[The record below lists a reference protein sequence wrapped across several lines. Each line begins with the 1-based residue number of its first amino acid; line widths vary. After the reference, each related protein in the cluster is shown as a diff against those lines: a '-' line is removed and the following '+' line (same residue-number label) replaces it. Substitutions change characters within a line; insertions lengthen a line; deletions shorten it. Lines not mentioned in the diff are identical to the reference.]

1 MLTQKEV
8 IEILR
13 EKQLYLRDN
22 FGVKKIGLFGS
33 FAKGIAEEDSDID
46 ILVEF
51 RKPIGLK
58 FMEFAN
64 YIEELLG
71 RKVDILTLEGLNS
84 IRIKKVGED
93 IKRGVSYV

>member
-13 EKQLYLRDN
+13 KKQPYLRDN
-22 FGVKKIGLFGS
+22 FGLERIGLFGS
-33 FAKGIAEEDSDID
+33 FAKGIAEEGSDID

-71 RKVDILTLEGLNS
+71 RKVDILTLEGISS

-93 IKRGVSYV
+93 IKRSVSYV

>member
-13 EKQLYLRDN
+13 EKQLYLGDN
-22 FGVKKIGLFGS
+22 FGVKRIGLFGS
-33 FAKGIAEEDSDID
+33 FSKGIAEEGSDID

-71 RKVDILTLEGLNS
+71 RKVDILTLEGLSS

-93 IKRGVSYV
+93 IKRSVSYV

>member
-1 MLTQKEV
+1 MLTQKEI

-13 EKQLYLRDN
+13 KKQPYLRDN
-22 FGVKKIGLFGS
+22 FGLERIGLFGS
-33 FAKGIAEEDSDID
+33 FAKGIAEEGSDID

-71 RKVDILTLEGLNS
+71 RKVDILTLEGLSS

-93 IKRGVSYV
+93 IKRSVSYV